1 MGYGYILY
9 FWLSNKSY
17 IMKNIIVLFGIIDYV
32 IGLFLPW
39 GPVGT
44 NLESGFNNEASP
56 GLLGIW
62 PAIIAIIF
70 ALKSSKK
77 STIYTIVF
85 GVIMMLYCVLVL
97 VQTSKLTGNDYL
109 THKYGLY
116 LMILGSFVVIFGS
129 YKKLKLIANTDEL
142 V

>member
-1 MGYGYILY
+1 
-9 FWLSNKSY
+9 
-17 IMKNIIVLFGIIDYV
+17 MKNIIVLFGIIDYV

-56 GLLGIW
+56 GLLGIL

-85 GVIMMLYCVLVL
+85 GVIMMLYCVLVFI
-97 VQTSKLTGNDYL
+97 QSSKLAGNDYL